1 MRRRSSFQFRGLL
14 LSLTA
19 IACAPAV
26 AVAQPEA
33 DTFRVID
40 RSLASRVLRVI
51 EITPDE
57 LVLSEAP
64 GEVTSISVDDCLAL
78 VRTGVDRVAVRGVGR
93 LVSSSGQVLPG
104 VPATRLGQ
112 PRAYGE
118 DVLVWQHD
126 WLGALEIPLDE
137 IAALTFRPVE
147 PLPAPGQS
155 DAVVLRNG
163 DRLEGFI
170 ASLDD
175 PIALEIEMDG
185 VRRTVELPR
194 ERVASAALVT
204 ARRAPDRQRVWFRDG
219 TVLDVAE
226 LAVGDDGFVRI
237 RAALASTGSAP
248 KQVPLR
254 DVRAILFAPG
264 AFIPLSSLTP
274 THVES
279 SAPRY
284 VVPTPEAL
292 DDGPALGLPSIAYRG
307 PILVRYLLPAGSR
320 RFAADLDLPE
330 RARAWGD
337 CEVIVRVDDVEAFR
351 AHLNSTVPTASL
363 NVPIDGSELVIELTQ
378 GANGPIQDHVL
389 LHRAMLLVE

>member
-1 MRRRSSFQFRGLL
+1 VTLAAVL
-14 LSLTA
+14 
-19 IACAPAV
+19 CAATPGF
-26 AVAQPEA
+26 AQADA

-40 RSLASRVLRVI
+40 RSLASRVLRVM
-51 EITPDE
+51 EITTDE
-57 LVLSEAP
+57 LVLSEP
-64 GEVTSISVDDCLAL
+64 TGEMTSVPVDDCLAL
-78 VRTGVDRVAVRGVGR
+78 VRVTTDRAAVRGVGR

-104 VPATRLGQ
+104 VPATRPAPPHAGS
-112 PRAYGE
+112 P

-126 WLGALEIPLDE
+126 WLGALDIPLEE
-137 IAALTFRPVE
+137 IAALTFRPAE
-147 PLPAPGQS
+147 PLPEPGQT

-170 ASLDD
+170 ASLHD
-175 PIALEIEMDG
+175 PVSLELDMDG
-185 VRRTVELPR
+185 VRRTVDLPR

-219 TVLDVAE
+219 TVIDVAE

-264 AFIPLSSLTP
+264 AFIPLASLTP

-279 SAPRY
+279 AAARY
-284 VVPTPEAL
+284 VVPPPEAL
-292 DDGPALGLPSIAYRG
+292 VDGPALGLPSISYRG

-330 RARAWGD
+330 SARAWGD
-337 CEVIVRVDDVEAFR
+337 CEVIVRVDDVEAYR
-351 AHLNSTVPTASL
+351 THLNGATPATSL
-363 NVPIDGSELVIELTQ
+363 NVPLTGSELVIELTQ
-378 GANGPIQDHVL
+378 GANGPIQDHVV